1 MKALKVLS
9 LILICAT
16 TFRIATAQTMP
27 KENTKAAHQARRDGV
42 ITVRVVNDTGQ
53 SIAGAPIIVE
63 KVGDKGM
70 GGLQIGITDDEGE
83 FKTCGLDPGSYTIST
98 IVPGYVV
105 ALTDSERNH
114 HHPGENVTINLVKG
128 GVITGRVTDAYGEP
142 MVGVGAKAVKVRD
155 LEGGQ
160 KYAGDRVDWN
170 TRLTDDRGVY
180 RLYGLAPGVYVVGAS
195 RDQSALYGGFYS
207 GREVMTWHPSSPRAT
222 AKEIVVRSGE
232 QVTGAD
238 IRHREERGHTISGI
252 IISEIASGG
261 ADIMLVSVAGR
272 QLIGMTSVYV
282 TKGFEMFGVPDG
294 EYEMIASR
302 TIGLESYY
310 ASSTPRR
317 VVVKGADVSGVELK
331 MALPASISGL
341 VKIEASSLGGVRNSP
356 CEDGAQTKDRS
367 SIEEVLLSAAPDNE
381 LVSSRQSIESIA
393 FQSRYFF
400 DPLHHFFDAM
410 NAAPDEKGNFTLRE
424 LAAGRFRIKAD
435 LPDDG
440 WYIRAIT
447 QPASGAAEKPGDA
460 SRNGIAIK
468 AGEELSGVEVV
479 IAEGAASLNGRVVP
493 AKGESKLPSRLRVH
507 LIPAEVSAAD
517 DVLRYAE
524 TMVSAGGGFEFR
536 HVAPGKYLLH
546 TRLAAETEVNN
557 DQARPLA
564 WDAVERAKLRRE
576 AAAAKNEIELKVCE
590 RVKDHLLRWQ
600 P

>member
-9 LILICAT
+9 LIIICAT
-16 TFRIATAQTMP
+16 TFRIATAQTMA
-27 KENTKAAHQARRDGV
+27 KENTKAANQARRDGV

-53 SIAGAPIIVE
+53 PIAGAPILVE

-70 GGLQIGITDDEGE
+70 SGLRIGNADDEGA
-83 FKTCGLDPGSYTIST
+83 FKATGLGPGSYTIST

-105 ALTDSERNH
+105 AMTDSERNH

-128 GVITGRVTDAYGEP
+128 GVITGRVTDVYGEP
-142 MVGVGAKAVKVRD
+142 MVGVGVKAVKVRD
-155 LEGGQ
+155 LEGGR
-160 KYAGDRVDWN
+160 KYPGDGADWN

-195 RDQSALYGGFYS
+195 SDQSGLYSGFYH

-232 QVTGAD
+232 VVAGAD

-252 IISEIASGG
+252 IIGDTASERTN
-261 ADIMLVSVAGR
+261 IMLVSGAGR
-272 QLIGMTSVYV
+272 QLIGMTSPYA

-294 EYEMIASR
+294 EYEMIAFWMM
-302 TIGLESYY
+302 GLKSYFS
-310 ASSTPRR
+310 SSTPCR
-317 VVVKGADVSGVELK
+317 VVVKGADVSGVELSVVW
-331 MALPASISGL
+331 PASISGQ
-341 VKIEASSLGGVRNSP
+341 VKIEASTVGGGRNSP
-356 CEDGAQTKDRS
+356 CEDGAQTKNRS
-367 SIEEVLLSAAPDNE
+367 SIEEVLLGATPDNE
-381 LVSSRQSIESIA
+381 LTSSRQSIESIA
-393 FQSRYFF
+393 FQFRYFF
-400 DPLHHFFDAM
+400 DAM
-410 NAAPDEKGNFTLRE
+410 DAAPDEKGNFTLRG

-447 QPASGAAEKPGDA
+447 QPASGAAEKPVDA
-460 SRNGIAIK
+460 SRNGIAVK
-468 AGEELSGVEVV
+468 AGEELSGIEVV

-493 AKGESKLPSRLRVH
+493 ANEGSNLPSRLRVH

-546 TRLAAETEVNN
+546 IRRAAETEVNN

-564 WDAVERAKLRRE
+564 WNAVERAKLRRE
-576 AAAAKNEIELKVCE
+576 AAAAKNEIELKACE
-590 RVKDHLLRWQ
+590 RVIDHLLRWQ

>member
-1 MKALKVLS
+1 MA
-9 LILICAT
+9 
-16 TFRIATAQTMP
+16 
-27 KENTKAAHQARRDGV
+27 KENTKAANQARRDGV

-53 SIAGAPIIVE
+53 PIAGAPILVE

-70 GGLQIGITDDEGE
+70 SGLRIGNADDEGA
-83 FKTCGLDPGSYTIST
+83 FKATGLGPGSYTIST

-105 ALTDSERNH
+105 AMTDSERNH

-142 MVGVGAKAVKVRD
+142 MVGVGVKAVKVRD
-155 LEGGQ
+155 LEGGR
-160 KYAGDRVDWN
+160 KYPGDGADWN

-195 RDQSALYGGFYS
+195 SDQSGLYSGFYH

-232 QVTGAD
+232 VVAGAD

-252 IISEIASGG
+252 IIGDAASERTN
-261 ADIMLVSVAGR
+261 IMLVSGAGR
-272 QLIGMTSVYV
+272 QLIGMTSAYA

-294 EYEMIASR
+294 EYEMIAFWMMGMEICFS
-302 TIGLESYY
+302 
-310 ASSTPRR
+310 SSTPCR
-317 VVVKGADVSGVELK
+317 VVVKGADVSGVELSV
-331 MALPASISGL
+331 AWPASISGL
-341 VKIEASSLGGVRNSP
+341 VKIDASSLGAVGGVRNSP

-367 SIEEVLLSAAPDNE
+367 SIEEVLLSATPDNE

-393 FQSRYFF
+393 FQFRYFF
-400 DPLHHFFDAM
+400 DAM
-410 NAAPDEKGNFTLRE
+410 DSAPDEKGNFALRG

-447 QPASGAAEKPGDA
+447 QPASGAAKKPVDA
-460 SRNGIAIK
+460 SHNGIAVK

-479 IAEGAASLNGRVVP
+479 IAEGAASLNGRAVP
-493 AKGESKLPSRLRVH
+493 ANGESKLPSRLRVH

-524 TMVSAGGGFEFR
+524 TMVRAGGGFEFR

-546 TRLAAETEVNN
+546 TRQVSEKEASN

-564 WDAVERAKLRRE
+564 WDAVERTKLRRE
-576 AAAAKNEIELKVCE
+576 AAVAKNEIELKVCE

>member
-9 LILICAT
+9 LIIICAT
-16 TFRIATAQTMP
+16 TFRIATAQTMV

-42 ITVRVVNDTGQ
+42 ITVRVVNGTGQ
-53 SIAGAPIIVE
+53 PVAGATIIVY
-63 KVGDKGM
+63 KVGDKYGR
-70 GGLQIGITDDEGE
+70 GWRIGNADDEGA
-83 FKTCGLDPGSYTIST
+83 FKATELGPGSYTIST

-128 GVITGRVTDAYGEP
+128 GVITGRVTDAYGKP
-142 MVGVGAKAVKVRD
+142 MVGVGVMAFKVRD

-160 KYAGDRVDWN
+160 KYHGDGADWN

-195 RDQSALYGGFYS
+195 SDQSGLYGGFYP
-207 GREVMTWHPSSPRAT
+207 GREAMTWHPSSPRAT

-232 QVTGAD
+232 EVAGAD

-252 IISEIASGG
+252 IISDTASEGIN
-261 ADIMLVSVAGR
+261 IMLVSGAGR
-272 QLIGMTSVYV
+272 QLIGMTSAYA

-294 EYEMIASR
+294 EYEMIAFWMSD
-302 TIGLESYY
+302 LKSSFS
-310 ASSTPRR
+310 SSTPCR
-317 VVVKGADVSGVELK
+317 VVVKGADVSGVELR
-331 MALPASISGL
+331 ATRPASISGL
-341 VKIEASSLGGVRNSP
+341 VKIEAPSVGAVGGGRNSS

-367 SIEEVLLSAAPDNE
+367 SIEEISLSAAPDNE
-381 LVSSRQSIESIA
+381 LTLSRQSIESSA
-393 FQSRYFF
+393 FKFRY
-400 DPLHHFFDAM
+400 DFDAM
-410 NAAPDEKGNFTLRE
+410 DTAPDEKGNFTLWGV
-424 LAAGRFRIKAD
+424 AAGRFRIKAD
-435 LPDDG
+435 LPDYG

-447 QPASGAAEKPGDA
+447 QPASGAAEKPVDA
-460 SRNGIAIK
+460 SRNGIAVK
-468 AGEELSGVEVV
+468 AGEELSGIEVV

-493 AKGESKLPSRLRVH
+493 ANEESKLPSRLRVH

-524 TMVSAGGGFEFR
+524 TMVRAGGGFEFR

-546 TRLAAETEVNN
+546 TRRAAETEVNN
-557 DQARPLA
+557 DQARPFA

>member
-1 MKALKVLS
+1 MKTLKVLS

-16 TFRIATAQTMP
+16 TFRVATAQTMA
-27 KENTKAAHQARRDGV
+27 KENTKAANQAWRDGV

-53 SIAGAPIIVE
+53 PIAGAPILVE
-63 KVGDKGM
+63 KVGDKSM
-70 GGLQIGITDDEGE
+70 GGLRIGIADDEGE
-83 FKTCGLDPGSYTIST
+83 FKATELGPGSYTIST

-105 ALTDSERNH
+105 AMTDSERNH

-128 GVITGRVTDAYGEP
+128 GVITGRVTDAYGKP
-142 MVGVGAKAVKVRD
+142 MVGVGVKAVKVRD

-160 KYAGDRVDWN
+160 KYPGDSADWN

-195 RDQSALYGGFYS
+195 SDQSGLYGGFYP
-207 GREVMTWHPSSPRAT
+207 GREVMTWHPSSPPAT

-238 IRHREERGHTISGI
+238 IRHREERGHTISGT
-252 IISEIASGG
+252 IISELASER
-261 ADIMLVSVAGR
+261 ANIMLVSGAGR
-272 QLIGMTSVYV
+272 QLIGMTRPYA

-294 EYEMIASR
+294 EYEMIAFR
-302 TIGLESYY
+302 TIRLESYF
-310 ASSTPRR
+310 ASSTPSR

-331 MALPASISGL
+331 MAPPASISGL
-341 VKIEASSLGGVRNSP
+341 VKIEASSLGAVDGVRNSP
-356 CEDGAQTKDRS
+356 CKDGAQTKDRP
-367 SIEEVLLSAAPDNE
+367 SIEEVLLSATPDNE

-393 FQSRYFF
+393 FQFRYFF
-400 DPLHHFFDAM
+400 DAM
-410 NAAPDEKGNFTLRE
+410 DPAPDEKGNFTLRG
-424 LAAGRFRIKAD
+424 LAAGRFWINAD

-447 QPASGAAEKPGDA
+447 QPASGAAEKPVDA
-460 SRNGIAIK
+460 SRNGVAVK
-468 AGEELSGVEVV
+468 AGEELSGIEVV

-493 AKGESKLPSRLRVH
+493 ASGESKLPSRLRVH

-524 TMVSAGGGFEFR
+524 TMVRAGGGFEFR

-546 TRLAAETEVNN
+546 TQQVSEKEVSN

-576 AAAAKNEIELKVCE
+576 AAVAKKEIELKVCE